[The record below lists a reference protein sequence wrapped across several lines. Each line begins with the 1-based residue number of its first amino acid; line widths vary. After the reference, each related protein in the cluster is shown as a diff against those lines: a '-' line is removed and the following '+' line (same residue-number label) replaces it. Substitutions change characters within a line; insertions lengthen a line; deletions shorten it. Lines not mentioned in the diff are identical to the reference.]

1 MNYTNLNQL
10 LDNYLAEFERIN
22 DEPHTEYYKWEA
34 VKHFRDH
41 WDINAPDFSDMFKE
55 AYRKTKNLIDNR
67 SWPLSGIVALAQRPE
82 LSKRV
87 RGMFEDLYQDDGGD
101 LNLRQARLE
110 DFISRSNQLL
120 DQYEP
125 NKKGYKQ
132 NYQAVLFYLSFDK
145 PAENYMIKSTPA
157 WEFRDYIEF
166 GEDFGFG
173 QSFNLATYYRMCDEI
188 VAVIKQREDVMAAH
202 NNRLNDKMIRDDD
215 YHILV
220 YDIIYC
226 VENYKLYKNISYVIP
241 PKLSATETK
250 RRKLLAE
257 KDQEIEQV
265 KQEMDNQISNRE
277 AYDTA
282 SLVGMTLRH
291 KTFGDGVVTQI
302 EGDRIEVDFTDR
314 QVPFVLPTAF
324 SDGFLSSDSEEV
336 EEMFRDMARLDDE
349 IKRLRAEHSRLVLQ
363 RDRIR

>member
-67 SWPLSGIVALAQRPE
+67 SWPLSGIVALAQQPE
-82 LSKRV
+82 LRKTIPQL
-87 RGMFEDLYQDDGGD
+87 FKDLYQDDGAD
-101 LNLRQARLE
+101 LSLRQARLE

-120 DQYEP
+120 HQYEP

-132 NYQAVLFYLSFDK
+132 NYQAVLFYLSFYK
-145 PAENYMIKSTPA
+145 PAENYMIKSSPA

-202 NNRLNDKMIRDDD
+202 NNRLNDNMIRDDD

-241 PKLSATETK
+241 PKLSPTETK

-257 KDQEIEQV
+257 KDREIEQV
-265 KQEMDNQISNRE
+265 KQEMDSLISERA
-277 AYDTA
+277 AYDMS

-291 KTFGDGVVTQI
+291 KSFGEGIVTQI
-302 EGDRIEVDFTDR
+302 EDGRIEVDFSDR
-314 QVPFVLPTAF
+314 QGSFVLPTAF
-324 SDGFLSSDSEEV
+324 SDGFLDSDSEEV
-336 EEMFRDMARLDDE
+336 EEMFRTMARLDDE
-349 IKRLRAEHSRLVLQ
+349 IKQLKAEISRLELQ
-363 RDRIR
+363 RDRI